1 MLNKLPLINLSRL
14 KMPNSLEKRNSI
26 LKDIKNLFIWIAI
39 ALIIR
44 WQVLEPRWIPS
55 GSMLPTLQIQDRI
68 LVEKLSPKIS
78 SKSNLTSLKNKIIVF
93 NVPEQL
99 VEVGYKSNVAL
110 IKRVIGTPGDK
121 IEVKEGNL
129 YLNEVVQN
137 NIISDKN
144 INYSTGPFIVPE
156 KSLWVMGDNRNNSMD
171 SHIWGFLPYEKV
183 IGKAIFR
190 YWPLNKIGP
199 IRFPI
204 LNKGV

>member
-1 MLNKLPLINLSRL
+1 
-14 KMPNSLEKRNSI
+14 MPNSVEKRNSI
-26 LKDIKNLFIWIAI
+26 LKDFKNLFIWIVI

-44 WQVLEPRWIPS
+44 WQVIEPRWIPS
-55 GSMLPTLQIQDRI
+55 GSMLPTLQIQDKI
-68 LVEKLSPKIS
+68 LVEKITPKFT
-78 SKSNLTSLKNKIIVF
+78 SKSNLSNLKNKIIVF

-99 VEVGYKSNVAL
+99 IEAGYESNIAL
-110 IKRVIGTPGDK
+110 IKRVIGIPGDK
-121 IEVKEGNL
+121 VEVKGGSL
-129 YLNEVVQN
+129 YLND
-137 NIISDKN
+137 IIQKNYNFDRN

-183 IGKAIFR
+183 IGKAFFR

-204 LNKGV
+204 LNKMG